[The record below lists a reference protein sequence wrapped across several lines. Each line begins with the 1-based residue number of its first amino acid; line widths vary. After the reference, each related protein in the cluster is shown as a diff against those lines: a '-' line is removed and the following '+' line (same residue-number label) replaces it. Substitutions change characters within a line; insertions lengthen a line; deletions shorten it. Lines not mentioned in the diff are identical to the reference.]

1 MRLRRWQWPRAMIAV
16 LAMLATMT
24 IVMVIVHAIG
34 LRIVGGIA
42 AWQRWLHA
50 HAWLFVLWRLVLYA
64 LIARGWWWMRTR
76 VHQRDPSPDARRR
89 LIRAEIAAVF
99 AIALTEIVAMR
110 FPL

>member
-1 MRLRRWQWPRAMIAV
+1 MRLHRWRWPRTMIAV
-16 LAMLATMT
+16 LAMLAAMT
-24 IVMVIVHAIG
+24 VAAVVVHAIG

-50 HAWLFVLWRLVLYA
+50 HAWILALWRLVLYA

-76 VHQRDPSPDARRR
+76 VRQRDHSSGARRR

>member
-1 MRLRRWQWPRAMIAV
+1 MLAAMI
-16 LAMLATMT
+16 

-34 LRIVGGIA
+34 LRIVGGVA

-50 HAWLFVLWRLVLYA
+50 HAWIFALWRLVLYA

-76 VHQRDPSPDARRR
+76 VRQRDRSPDAQRR